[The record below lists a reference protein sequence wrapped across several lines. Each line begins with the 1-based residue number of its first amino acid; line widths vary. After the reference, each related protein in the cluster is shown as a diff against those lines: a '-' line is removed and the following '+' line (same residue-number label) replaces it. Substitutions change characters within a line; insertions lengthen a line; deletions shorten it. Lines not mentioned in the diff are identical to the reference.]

1 MPPDF
6 LLRCTGCGRE
16 AVWDT
21 EAFPP
26 VGAPEIGH
34 PVLWR
39 CETCGG
45 EQRHIVAEL
54 CIVRDKLHHEICLAT
69 EIDRCTVDRVMGEL
83 YRYRKDTC
91 EAGIE
96 KRPQVGEEIE
106 DVASVA
112 GVAQEIVLEIA
123 DAEVAWMQ
131 RRGYC
136 SEQPRCA

>member
-34 PVLWR
+34 PVLWQ

-54 CIVRDKLHHEICLAT
+54 FIITDKLHHEICVAT
-69 EIDRCTVDRVMGEL
+69 EIDRRTVDCVMAEL
-83 YRYRKDTC
+83 GRYRKHTR
-91 EAGIE
+91 EAGA
-96 KRPQVGEEIE
+96 EESRAPADE
-106 DVASVA
+106 VQDVAGA
-112 GVAQEIVLEIA
+112 TGVSRDLVLDIA
-123 DAEVAWMQ
+123 DALTAWMR
-131 RRGYC
+131 RRGYR
-136 SEQPRCA
+136 SDTFRKT

>member
-21 EAFPP
+21 EALPP

-45 EQRHIVAEL
+45 EQRHVVEEL
-54 CIVRDKLHHEICLAT
+54 FIISDKLHHEICVAT
-69 EIDRCTVDRVMGEL
+69 EIDRRTVDCVMAEL
-83 YRYRKDTC
+83 CRYRKHTR

-96 KRPQVGEEIE
+96 ARPGPIDEVE
-106 DVASVA
+106 DVAGAA
-112 GVAQEIVLEIA
+112 GVSQELVLVIS
-123 DAEVAWMQ
+123 DAEAAWMR

-136 SEQPRCA
+136 SGKSRGT